1 MNLAKFG
8 SGMIAGLVIGSVM
21 GMAIKQNTRK
31 SSNMKRN
38 VGKTL
43 RTLGNMVDNYR

>member
-8 SGMIAGLVIGSVM
+8 SGMIAGIVIGSVV
-21 GMAIKQNTRK
+21 GMAVKQNSK
-31 SSNMKRN
+31 NVSNMKRN

-43 RTLGNMVDNYR
+43 RTLGNMVDSYR